1 MSVVTYTSADVI
13 VVIIN
18 GKRRSTVI
26 YILLDSV
33 TCDVLVKLAQLMHIS
48 LSYFFYNGVQK

>member
-1 MSVVTYTSADVI
+1 MSVVTYASAEVI

-33 TCDVLVKLAQLMHIS
+33 ICDVLVKLAQLMHIS
-48 LSYFFYNGVQK
+48 FSYFL